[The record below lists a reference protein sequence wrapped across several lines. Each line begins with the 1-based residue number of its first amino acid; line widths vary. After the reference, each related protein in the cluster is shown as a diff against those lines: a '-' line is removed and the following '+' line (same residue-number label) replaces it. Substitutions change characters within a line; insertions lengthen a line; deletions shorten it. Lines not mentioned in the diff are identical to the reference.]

1 MMRPYQ
7 LSSLALLMWPLWLGA
22 QTSPELAGVLERL
35 DRLERANRTLAEQV
49 QALRAELASVRG
61 KTGAGE
67 GAAVGANVAPE
78 AAVQAPTVEERLDI
92 AEQRIDEQAQA
103 KVETSQR
110 LPVRFT
116 GLALFNAFLNS
127 KQSGPTADYPTLA
140 AAQPGAA
147 RAGATVRQTI
157 LGLEFRGPKT
167 LWGGTVHG
175 NIYMDFFDGT
185 STLDQFMRL
194 RTASLEIDWKARNVM
209 VGVEKPIFNPR
220 EPNSLAQMG
229 LSPLTSTGNLWL
241 WVPQVRVEQD
251 FSFAAATGLR
261 ARVGVVQTNEVGPY
275 QGSEPAGALERA
287 RPGLEGRFEFYHNL
301 DDERRLEFAPGF
313 HVSTTHIG
321 GMAVPSQVFS
331 LDWFFNPWQRVEFS
345 GAFFTGRNVAE
356 LGTAVR
362 QGFGIE
368 NGAAEA
374 VHSRGGWGQFT
385 IHAVKRLDFHLF
397 TGQQDD
403 TNGELVAG
411 SIGKNLMWGGNLY
424 YHLAPNVVLGLE
436 ASQVRTVRIAQ
447 GTRLNNH
454 YDLAL
459 GYFF

>member
-1 MMRPYQ
+1 M
-7 LSSLALLMWPLWLGA
+7 LALLTWPLLAGA
-22 QTSPELAGVLERL
+22 QTSPELAPVLERL
-35 DRLERANRTLAEQV
+35 DRLERANSKLSEEV
-49 QALRAELASVRG
+49 QALRAELAAVRG
-61 KTGAGE
+61 NQGASG
-67 GAAVGANVAPE
+67 GAAVEAKAAPE
-78 AAVQAPTVEERLDI
+78 AAVAGQPTVAERLDI
-92 AEQRIDEQAQA
+92 AEQRIEEQAQT
-103 KVETSQR
+103 KVESSQKF
-110 LPVRFT
+110 PVRFT
-116 GLALFNAFLNS
+116 GIALFNAFANS
-127 KQSGPTADYPTLA
+127 RQSGGTADYPTVA

-147 RAGATVRQTI
+147 RSGAGVRQTI
-157 LGLEFRGPKT
+157 LGLEFRGPNT
-167 LWGGTVHG
+167 LWGGDVHG
-175 NIYMDFFDGT
+175 SVYMDFFDGST
-185 STLDQFMRL
+185 TLDQFMRL
-194 RTASLEIDWKARNVM
+194 RTASLEIDWKDRSVLA
-209 VGVEKPIFNPR
+209 GIEKPIFNPR

-229 LSPLTSTGNLWL
+229 VSPLTSTGNLWL

-261 ARVGVVQTNEVGPY
+261 ARLGVVQTNEIGPY
-275 QGSEPAGALERA
+275 AGSEPGGSVERA
-287 RPGLEGRFEFYHNL
+287 RPGLEGRFEFYHNF

-321 GMAVPSQVFS
+321 GMSIPSQVFS

-345 GAFFTGRNVAE
+345 GAFFTGQNVAL
-356 LGTAVR
+356 LGSAVK

-368 NGAAEA
+368 NGLAEA

-385 IHAVKRLDFHLF
+385 IHAAKRLDFHLF

-403 TNGELVAG
+403 DNGELVPG
-411 SIGKNLMWGGNLY
+411 SIGKNLLWGGNLY

-436 ASQVRTVRIAQ
+436 TTQVRTVRIAQ